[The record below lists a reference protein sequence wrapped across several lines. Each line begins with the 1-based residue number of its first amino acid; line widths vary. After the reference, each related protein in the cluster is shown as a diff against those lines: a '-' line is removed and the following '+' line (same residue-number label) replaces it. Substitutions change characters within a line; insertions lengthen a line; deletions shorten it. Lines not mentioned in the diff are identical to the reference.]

1 MIRVILIGV
10 VVAVIGAVGV
20 FMFVLSSLDG
30 IILEAVETY
39 GSEITKAKV
48 SLAAVELD
56 LSSGR
61 SSLRGLSV
69 GNPKGFKTPSAFEL
83 GAISIAIDS
92 STVSDDTI
100 VINEIV
106 IDSPVVTYELGA
118 GGSNI
123 DAIQRNVEA
132 YMAQFGDDPAD
143 DGGEGPKLIIDDLY
157 IRGGKV
163 NISATFLDGKALSAE
178 LPDIHLEDIGREDE
192 GASPAAIAEQI
203 IAALTAGTTGT
214 VSSLGLEE
222 IMGGAGKLLE
232 GGAEGPVKCSKAS
245 PAAAKAPARLS
256 RAWSKAPARLFKARA
271 RLSKARAKLSKA
283 PPRGRP
289 RRLAICSAE
298 AAIS

>member
-39 GSEITKAKV
+39 GSEITQAKV

-56 LSSGR
+56 LTSGR
-61 SSLRGLSV
+61 GSLRGLSV

-132 YMAQFGDDPAD
+132 YMAQFGDDPA
-143 DGGEGPKLIIDDLY
+143 GGGGPKLIIDDLY
-157 IRGGKV
+157 IRGGVV

-203 IAALTAGTTGT
+203 IAALTAGTTGA

-222 IMGGAGKLLE
+222 IMGGAGKLLD
-232 GGAEGPVKCSKAS
+232 GVAEGAGEMLESVTSGGEGAGE
-245 PAAAKAPARLS
+245 ALEGVVEGAGEALEGAGEALEGAAEGAAKALGN
-256 RAWSKAPARLFKARA
+256 LFGG
-271 RLSKARAKLSKA
+271 SSD
-283 PPRGRP
+283 
-289 RRLAICSAE
+289 
-298 AAIS
+298 

>member
-39 GSEITKAKV
+39 GSEITQAKV

-56 LSSGR
+56 LTSGR
-61 SSLRGLSV
+61 GSLRGLSV
-69 GNPKGFKTPSAFEL
+69 GNPKGFNTPSAFEL
-83 GAISIAIDS
+83 GAISITIDS
-92 STVSDDTI
+92 CTVSDDTI

-106 IDSPVVTYELGA
+106 IDAPVVTYELGA
-118 GGSNI
+118 DGSNI

-203 IAALTAGTTGT
+203 IAALTAGTTGA

-232 GGAEGPVKCSKAS
+232 GVAEGAGELLESVTSGGEGAGE
-245 PAAAKAPARLS
+245 ALEGVVEGAGEALEGAGEALEGAAEGAAKALGN
-256 RAWSKAPARLFKARA
+256 LFGG
-271 RLSKARAKLSKA
+271 SSD
-283 PPRGRP
+283 
-289 RRLAICSAE
+289 
-298 AAIS
+298 

>member
-39 GSEITKAKV
+39 GSEITQAKV

-56 LSSGR
+56 LTSGR
-61 SSLRGLSV
+61 GSLRGLSV
-69 GNPKGFKTPSAFEL
+69 GNPKGFNMPSAFEL

-143 DGGEGPKLIIDDLY
+143 GGGGGPKLIIDDLY
-157 IRGGKV
+157 IRGGVV

-203 IAALTAGTTGT
+203 IAALTAGTTGA

-232 GGAEGPVKCSKAS
+232 GVAEGAGELFESVTSGGEGAGE
-245 PAAAKAPARLS
+245 ALEGVVEGAGEALEGAGEALEGAAEGAAKALGN
-256 RAWSKAPARLFKARA
+256 LFGG
-271 RLSKARAKLSKA
+271 SSD
-283 PPRGRP
+283 
-289 RRLAICSAE
+289 
-298 AAIS
+298 